1 MDKNLLKISP
11 RKAVVTVVMR
21 RLAAVAVAAVV
32 VLGVASCSGAVER
45 ARREVAVEQVVDAA
59 RRGSAGA
66 VVTLRIRNDSRR
78 NLRVDDLRVELYLAG
93 GRAAVWQLHEPL
105 NIPRRTS
112 ADLRT
117 LWRLRS
123 DDPMA
128 WYALERRIRSGEI
141 ASIEVAAEGSVRVAW
156 WKKVKFSSERVPLSD
171 FLNTFGATIDD
182 LEKFLE

>member
-1 MDKNLLKISP
+1 
-11 RKAVVTVVMR
+11 MR
-21 RLAAVAVAAVV
+21 RVVVVVAAVV
-32 VLGVASCSGAVER
+32 ALGAASCSGAVER
-45 ARREVAVEQVVDAA
+45 ARREVAVEQVVDAE

-66 VVTLRIRNDSRR
+66 VVTLRVRNDSRR

-105 NIPRRTS
+105 GIPRRTT

-182 LEKFLE
+182 LEKFLK